1 MFTGKPDNL
10 EIFRHFRT
18 NYFKS
23 INEFYK
29 SFFKTLDYDL
39 SDFLNKQKEKIK
51 EKKIDFLYTAT
62 MISSLD

>member
-10 EIFRHFRT
+10 EVFRYFRT
-18 NYFKS
+18 NYLSS

-29 SFFKTLDYDL
+29 SFFDLLIMDL

-51 EKKIDFLYTAT
+51 EKKNFPFYTA
-62 MISSLD
+62 IEDIKI